1 MASSIT
7 SLSAM
12 IDDNSILANAAEALA
27 SIGATALCH
36 PSSHDFAPFFPQCE
50 KVKLYPAEWRDL
62 AEDLLGEGAEEDWF
76 YLRNGLLATL
86 CVVVAALA
94 AGLTMGLMSLD
105 PLMLHIKQRAGAT
118 EQERQQAAALLP
130 VVKKHHLL
138 LVTLLL
144 LNALA
149 NEALP
154 LFLDKLVPNP
164 VLTIICSVTL
174 VLFFG
179 EIIPSAVFTGPN
191 QLQIAARLIPLVN
204 IAITLLLPIAYPI
217 AKLLDWLLHDED
229 DTSNIYNRG
238 ELSALVRIHYEE
250 HLATKRR
257 HRAERTKVTQE
268 EVKPQN
274 VAKAMLNASIR
285 EAKRELQHAEIRS
298 NNSNVTEAS
307 APSTYQRSPSIHFDE
322 VSMVEGALSMKT
334 KMAVDV
340 YTPLRKIFAI
350 PYDT

>member
-1 MASSIT
+1 MMDDSS
-7 SLSAM
+7 LQV
-12 IDDNSILANAAEALA
+12 LANAAEALA
-27 SIGATALCH
+27 AIGATTLCH
-36 PSSHDFAPFFPQCE
+36 PSSHDFAPFFPRCE
-50 KVKLYPAEWRDL
+50 DVKIYPTDWRDL
-62 AEDLLGEGAEEDWF
+62 TDSGLGEGAEEDWF
-76 YLRNGLLATL
+76 YLRNSLLSTL

-105 PLMLHIKQRAGAT
+105 PLMLHIKKRAGAT

-204 IAITLLLPIAYPI
+204 IVMTLLLPIAYPI
-217 AKLLDWLLHDED
+217 AKLLDWLLHDEE
-229 DTSNIYNRG
+229 DTSSAYNRS

-250 HLATKRR
+250 HLASKRR
-257 HRAERTKVTQE
+257 RRAERTNVAQE
-268 EVKPQN
+268 VQPQR
-274 VAKAMLNASIR
+274 VAKAMLDATIR
-285 EAKRELQHAEIRS
+285 EAKRELKQAEVQTNIS
-298 NNSNVTEAS
+298 SVTEAS
-307 APSTYQRSPSIHFDE
+307 APSTNERSPSIHFDE

-350 PYDT
+350 SYDT

>member
-1 MASSIT
+1 
-7 SLSAM
+7 
-12 IDDNSILANAAEALA
+12 
-27 SIGATALCH
+27 
-36 PSSHDFAPFFPQCE
+36 
-50 KVKLYPAEWRDL
+50 VKIYPADWRDL
-62 AEDLLGEGAEEDWF
+62 ADGVLEEGAEEDWF
-76 YLRNGLLATL
+76 YLRNGLLSTL

-130 VVKKHHLL
+130 VVKQHHLL

-164 VLTIICSVTL
+164 VLTVVCSVTL

-204 IAITLLLPIAYPI
+204 IVMTILLPIAYPI

-229 DTSNIYNRG
+229 DKSDMYNRG
-238 ELSALVRIHYEE
+238 ELSALVRINYEE

-257 HRAERTKVTQE
+257 HRAERNKVAQE
-268 EVKPQN
+268 IQPQN
-274 VAKAMLNASIR
+274 VAKATLYATIR
-285 EAKRELQHAEIRS
+285 EAKRELQHAEVRTNTS
-298 NNSNVTEAS
+298 SVTEAS
-307 APSTYQRSPSIHFDE
+307 GPSTHQRSPSIHFDE

-340 YTPLRKIFAI
+340 YKPLRKIFAI